1 MHKDK
6 DFNFGD
12 SKCFIFSFLV
22 PDFKGNH
29 FKIIDKSIK
38 DLSFMQ
44 LDSKPQVFTSH
55 SCISSSLLSYYAG
68 SGEQGEGAG
77 AGSGERGTRS
87 PGGGGAASLRGGAE
101 RGGACGAVSPDPES
115 PLGPSVDESVANTLP
130 SGAHADAHS
139 RRTAGGERLGKLWQ
153 EGVNR
158 GASNNCIL
166 ITVIITESNHLL
178 NVSFFRPVSR
188 R

>member
-12 SKCFIFSFLV
+12 SKCFIFSFLM

-44 LDSKPQVFTSH
+44 LDSKPQVFTSL

-68 SGEQGEGAG
+68 SGKQGEGAG
-77 AGSGERGTRS
+77 AGSGERGT
-87 PGGGGAASLRGGAE
+87 
-101 RGGACGAVSPDPES
+101 
-115 PLGPSVDESVANTLP
+115 
-130 SGAHADAHS
+130 
-139 RRTAGGERLGKLWQ
+139 
-153 EGVNR
+153 
-158 GASNNCIL
+158 
-166 ITVIITESNHLL
+166 
-178 NVSFFRPVSR
+178 
-188 R
+188 